1 MPDMCNPKDENLDQ
15 VIEEMNVILDAV
27 DDIIDFEPIGGE
39 PFYINIYQKY

>member
-27 DDIIDFEPIGGE
+27 DDIIDFEPIGRRTI
-39 PFYINIYQKY
+39 FI